1 MSNGSSRIPIPYSE
15 RINLGGMV
23 QVMRN
28 DLVDVGQCYRRE
40 LLRNSLSRR
49 ASAEGR
55 NYRVQQHLSP
65 ADANRALRVGKQGN
79 DCNSWKRGHAGRLVG
94 NHLSGSHSQ
103 GFRI

>member
-1 MSNGSSRIPIPYSE
+1 
-15 RINLGGMV
+15 
-23 QVMRN
+23 
-28 DLVDVGQCYRRE
+28 
-40 LLRNSLSRR
+40 
-49 ASAEGR
+49 
-55 NYRVQQHLSP
+55 LSP